1 MLAHIGAMGAYYNYT
16 QAIKG
21 SRLANAVVGPMIG
34 MGITDISDAANAL
47 RGKSINPLGR
57 DVTQMIPVIGK
68 PLSHRLF
75 PTLKEQKEESSK
87 PSRIR
92 KHLSYKGRRNP

>member
-1 MLAHIGAMGAYYNYT
+1 
-16 QAIKG
+16 
-21 SRLANAVVGPMIG
+21 MIG